1 MEIYKMQEEN
11 MELQIRYRQYWNK
24 VFENRKY
31 SPIFCNVS
39 NGENCMQRNIGFTI
53 DNDVA
58 SRFLQE
64 VKHNALIS
72 NIYGISM
79 LAVMM
84 HRFSGCEDIYI
95 VMPAPNEQENIIV
108 IDITIQ
114 REMTFRELLNY
125 TKGKL
130 SEAVRH
136 KNYIVGEKYKDY
148 MNADEGKPVPSLFVI
163 FDNNESYFD
172 LFKDYINGFAVL
184 LVSSNNALEGII
196 QYDAN
201 MYDEEKANQ
210 VIDQYNQILRQVLE
224 NKEFVIYSEKIT
236 DSPDNQLTDSNSGA
250 KEDDDLILPPRILLE
265 EKLVKIWCRVLE
277 IDNIGINQDFFK
289 MGGHSLKAVLLE
301 VEMTKENIA
310 AEYEDIY
317 TYRTIKEYAEN
328 LERKGIVYAE
338 GD

>member
-1 MEIYKMQEEN
+1 MQEEN

-31 SPIFCNVS
+31 SPIFCNAS
-39 NGENCMQRNIGFTI
+39 NRENCMQRNIGFTI
-53 DNDVA
+53 DNDLA

-72 NIYGISM
+72 SIYGISM
-79 LAVMM
+79 LAVLM

-95 VMPAPNEQENIIV
+95 VMPAPSEQENIIV

-114 REMTFRELLNY
+114 QEMTFRELLNY

-184 LVSSNNALEGII
+184 LDSSNNALEGII

-201 MYDEEKANQ
+201 MYDEEKAKQ
-210 VIDQYNQILRQVLE
+210 VIDQYNQIFRQVLE

-236 DSPDNQLTDSNSGA
+236 DYPDNQPADSNSGA
-250 KEDDDLILPPRILLE
+250 KEDDDLILPPRTLME

-289 MGGHSLKAVLLE
+289 IGGHSLKAVLLE